1 MHLRECLLWSIK
13 WSIITD
19 YSAILLQ
26 LSFLRFA
33 YLLHLFFL
41 NCHLSYVTF
50 MCFTY
55 IKSNSLQASSFCSHF
70 SSAVIPSISVF
81 IKYRIS
87 KEIDSFF
94 LFFFSFCNLSG
105 LWIWLLLQVFNSTCS
120 CNGLYVVFCSCHI
133 LIYTVFLRILTD
145 QVCHTDCK

>member
-1 MHLRECLLWSIK
+1 MHLCECLLWSIK

-33 YLLHLFFL
+33 YWLHLFFL
-41 NCHLSYVTF
+41 IVTYRMLRSCALPTSKVIHFRHQVSAHCFLLLSFQVF
-50 MCFTY
+50 L
-55 IKSNSLQASSFCSHF
+55 SSL
-70 SSAVIPSISVF
+70 
-81 IKYRIS
+81 S
-87 KEIDSFF
+87 KELAKKLTLF
-94 LFFFSFCNLSG
+94 LFFFFSFCNLSG

-120 CNGLYVVFCSCHI
+120 CNGLHVVFCSCHI
-133 LIYTVFLRILTD
+133 LIFTVFLRILTD